1 MSYQGGNRPD
11 HGSVL
16 RPWAVVAGGFITL
29 FFSAGIWHS
38 FGVFFKPLLAE
49 FGLGRT
55 AVSLVSSAAIVV
67 IALTQLAIGWAMGK
81 FGASRVIR
89 SGIALMGLGLFLSGF
104 APGVAFIYL
113 TFSLVM
119 AAGYGFSSLVSVSNV
134 IAPWFDRRRG
144 AAIGIAFAGLS
155 AGGLILTPLIQFL
168 ILEWSWRA
176 AFRILGAGMFVVVVP
191 LLWALLRDRT
201 EDSGGDGEALE
212 TDPPGASIN
221 VPVRQA
227 LRTMPFWLLSGTY
240 FACGFTDFLLFF
252 HFPLFAIGLGV
263 ADQTAANILG
273 AAGGI
278 SLAGTVSLAWWS
290 DRAGRTIPLAAIY
303 AVRAAG
309 FVLLMMSR
317 STAPLYVFMVFYGF
331 VLFASNPVTSAAT
344 RELYGPKSFG
354 TLYGYL
360 IFVHYLGA
368 FSGPLTGGLVYEALG
383 RYNEAFLIG
392 AVLLAGAA
400 ACALGLR
407 GRMAI
412 S

>member
-11 HGSVL
+11 HGRVL

-55 AVSLVSSAAIVV
+55 TVSLVSSAAIVV

-81 FGASRVIR
+81 FGTSRVIR

>member
-1 MSYQGGNRPD
+1 MSDQGGNRPD
-11 HGSVL
+11 HGSVI

-38 FGVFFKPLLAE
+38 FGIFFKPLMAG

-67 IALTQLAIGWAMGK
+67 IALTQLVIGWAMGK

-89 SGIALMGLGLFLSGF
+89 TGIALMGLGLFLSGF

-155 AGGLILTPLIQFL
+155 AGGLILTPFIQFL

-176 AFRILGAGMFVVVVP
+176 AFRILGAGMFVAVVP

-201 EDSGGDGEALE
+201 GDSGGGGEAPE

-227 LRTMPFWLLSGTY
+227 LRTAPFWLLSGTY

-273 AAGGI
+273 TAGGI
-278 SLAGTVSLAWWS
+278 SLAGTVSLAWLS

-303 AVRAAG
+303 VVRAAG

-317 STAPLYVFMVFYGF
+317 SAAPLYVFMVFYGF

-383 RYNEAFLIG
+383 RYDEAFLIG

-407 GRMAI
+407 GRMAVR
-412 S
+412 

>member
-55 AVSLVSSAAIVV
+55 TVSLVSSAAIVV

-81 FGASRVIR
+81 FGTSRVIR

-134 IAPWFDRRRG
+134 IAPWFNRRRG

-155 AGGLILTPLIQFL
+155 AGGLILIPFIQFL

-201 EDSGGDGEALE
+201 EDSGGDGEAPE

-317 STAPLYVFMVFYGF
+317 SATPLYVFMVFYGF

-368 FSGPLTGGLVYEALG
+368 FSGPLTGGLVYEAMG
-383 RYNEAFLIG
+383 RYDEAFLIG

>member
-1 MSYQGGNRPD
+1 MSDQGGTRPD
-11 HGSVL
+11 HGGVI

-29 FFSAGIWHS
+29 FCSAGVWHS
-38 FGVFFKPLLAE
+38 FGIFFKPLLAE

-89 SGIALMGLGLFLSGF
+89 TGIALMGLGLFLSGF
-104 APGVAFIYL
+104 APGVAFLYL

-155 AGGLILTPLIQFL
+155 AGGLILTPFIQFL

-176 AFRILGAGMFVVVVP
+176 AFRILGAGMFVAVVP

-201 EDSGGDGEALE
+201 GDCGGGEAPE

-227 LRTMPFWLLSGTY
+227 LRTAPFWLLSGTY

-252 HFPLFAIGLGV
+252 HFPLFAIGLGL

-278 SLAGTVSLAWWS
+278 SLAGTVSLAWLS
-290 DRAGRTIPLAAIY
+290 DRTGRTIPLAAIY

-309 FVLLMMSR
+309 FALLMMSR
-317 STAPLYVFMVFYGF
+317 SAAPLYVFMVFYGF

-344 RELYGPKSFG
+344 RDLYGPKSFG

-383 RYNEAFLIG
+383 RYDEAFLIG

-407 GRMAI
+407 GRMAVR
-412 S
+412 